1 MERDKLQYQKEY
13 NAKNADKVKE
23 YQKAYYEANKDK
35 RIADAIIAKYN
46 IPEERRRELWRTQ
59 TAKRVEA
66 KGRIICECGANILL
80 IGLKTHLLSAKHI
93 KLCKKIETDFKKE
106 KIDNIQNTKMTTLPF
121 ITELN
126 ELFITPKTLRSMK
139 NTSWANYSNKTI
151 YVGYRDCLRIK
162 AKDETELNVIMEK
175 WNFWA
180 KNGMISNIYNNID
193 GDIIFC
199 NKWDI
204 YDNNITEA
212 LKEAK
217 KEERVAREEIER
229 HKNTI
234 KTETIKLNTE
244 IDLNKAHYTP
254 EYIEYEKKTKK
265 EQDERS
271 KQKIKNAEEELPKS
285 IENYDRI
292 NERLANQLNYDYI
305 PYKEAEFIEYAD
317 ILGRTRQR
325 THILGQKQFEKGILT
340 QLKSRF
346 LQEGEAVYNGIAW
359 KRLDAEKKE
368 WYSDMPSPRQLIYKN
383 GECFIEIQDNL
394 SIQQQIYKKKGV
406 EVVRQF
412 LDTTDLYVAEM
423 FNITKKRMKCWNDQN
438 TEIETD
444 RYIEHK
450 KIQGAFIPY
459 EECGIECF
467 YVRLGYATDGKK
479 LPNFNRG
486 TLECLKYA
494 WKSNIGEPAKAK
506 KQKGIKIPKMPTK
519 KDDLI
524 KELMRL

>member
-1 MERDKLQYQKEY
+1 MITFLERQ
-13 NAKNADKVKE
+13 E
-23 YQKAYYEANKDK
+23 YQKQYYEKNKDQ
-35 RIADAIIAKYN
+35 RIADAIIAKFN
-46 IPEERRRELWRTQ
+46 IPVERRRELWRTQ

-80 IGLKTHLLSAKHI
+80 IGLKAHLLSAKHI
-93 KLCKKIETDFKKE
+93 KLIKKIETDFKNV
-106 KIDNIQNTKMTTLPF
+106 KIDNIQTTKMTTLPF
-121 ITELN
+121 IKELN

-151 YVGYRDCLRIK
+151 YVGYKNCLKIK
-162 AKDETELNVIMEK
+162 AKNDTELNVIMEK

-199 NKWDI
+199 DKWDI
-204 YDNNITEA
+204 YDNNNINVATRN
-212 LKEAK
+212 
-217 KEERVAREEIER
+217 EERVAREEIER

-234 KTETIKLNTE
+234 KTETTKINTE
-244 IDLNKAHYTP
+244 ISLSKSHYTDD
-254 EYIEYEKKTKK
+254 YIDREKKTKK
-265 EQDERS
+265 EQDVLS
-271 KQKIKNAEEELPKS
+271 KQKITHAEQELPKA

-292 NERLANQLNYDYI
+292 NERLAKQLNYDYI
-305 PYKEAEFIEYAD
+305 PYEKAEFIEYAD
-317 ILGRTRQR
+317 ILGRTKQR
-325 THILGQKQFEKGILT
+325 IHILGKKQFEKGILS
-340 QLKSRF
+340 QLQSRL
-346 LQEGEAVYNGIAW
+346 LQKGEAVYNGIAW
-359 KRLDAEKKE
+359 KREDAEKKE
-368 WYSDMPSPRQLIYKN
+368 WYSDMPSPRELMYIN
-383 GECFIEIQDNL
+383 GECFIKIESNL

-406 EVVRQF
+406 EIVRQY

-423 FNITKKRMKCWNDQN
+423 YNITKKRMKCWTEQN
-438 TEIETD
+438 TEVETD

-450 KIQGAFIPY
+450 KIQGAFTPY

-479 LPNFNRG
+479 LPNHNRG

-494 WKSNIGEPAKAK
+494 WKNNIGEPAKANK
-506 KQKGIKIPKMPTK
+506 KKGIKLAKMPTR

-524 KELMRL
+524 KDLMRL